1 MASRE
6 DNLKDEWE
14 QIEEEI
20 TCSIC
25 KDLFTE
31 PKTILCLHTFCE
43 QCMKSTIETSRRL
56 GSEVCCPLCRTEL
69 SQDLAKVPTNF
80 AIKRLIEIFKKRK
93 ESMHVTSAHAKV
105 ICGECEED
113 SLAVVWCTGCET
125 FQCEECFKQHQRMKR
140 LKFHTTMPLEDFMHS
155 PQQVFALTKPENCK
169 DHSTQ
174 SLDLYCQT
182 CNTLICRDCTIVDHR
197 QHQYNFVSKLA
208 DEERAKIKM
217 AATSLKIMLEQVN
230 NAIKKVEDVDNE
242 LNNETDAERQVQDM
256 YHQLRQMLDQCE
268 VKDLQKIKVAKIML
282 QDLLSS
288 QKGDSKLLQTC
299 LVSCD
304 EFVSKVTT
312 REGAS
317 QLLIYSNDIQKR
329 VNDLTNQVEQ
339 CALEPVCGVDHMIL
353 STSDPNDCISHFTSL
368 CTVSTLPHVPNC
380 SVKGP
385 PGMSKYAPVN
395 VIVTLKDEDGHPV
408 PNQTEHLT
416 VHFEDRNFARS
427 VKIEESRCQSN
438 YVLSYW
444 VQRKETHT
452 LSISWKNNVLAKTEI
467 SANIRNYEAIDEGIL
482 IIDKYGPNRESLKHP
497 YLLTIGP
504 DNELIFRDYHA
515 KQLVIFDD
523 QLRYVRSIGKGLF
536 DFPTAVAVSRN
547 GYLYVTDYCTNV
559 VKKITLTGELI
570 SEFGGNKDKLNW
582 PLGLLLLQSGLL
594 FICDYNNDRIVVL
607 KDDKFAYSFGKYG
620 ENPGYF
626 NHPIALVS
634 NPTEDQLF
642 ITDSANNRIQ
652 VFSPCGQ
659 FLRVFGNSTIIQR
672 SCELLFPTGICYTPD
687 GHILVSSS
695 GTHNVLVFDEDGQF
709 VATIDGSY
717 QGKQQLLQP
726 IGVVMMNNGKIVVAG
741 DSSNNLVVF

>member
-6 DNLKDEWE
+6 ENFKDEWE

-25 KDLFTE
+25 RDLFTE

-43 QCMKSTIETSRRL
+43 KCIKSTIETNRRL

-80 AIKRLIEIFKKRK
+80 AIKRLIEIFKKRQ
-93 ESMHVTSAHAKV
+93 ESMHITTAQTKV
-105 ICGECEED
+105 ICGECEEGG
-113 SLAVVWCTGCET
+113 LAVVWCVDCES
-125 FQCEECFKQHQRMKR
+125 FQCEECLKQHQRMKR
-140 LKFHTTMPLEDFMHS
+140 LKLHTTMPLEDFMRS
-155 PQQVFALTKPENCK
+155 PQQVIALSKPENCK
-169 DHSTQ
+169 DHSMQ

-197 QHQYNFVSKLA
+197 QHQYNFVNTLA
-208 DEERAKIKM
+208 NEEHAKIKM
-217 AATSLKIMLEQVN
+217 AAASLKTMLEQVN
-230 NAIKKVEDVDNE
+230 SVIKKVEGVDNE

-256 YHQLRQMLDQCE
+256 YRQLREMLDQCE

-288 QKGDSKLLQTC
+288 QKGDLKLLQAC
-299 LVSCD
+299 LGSCD

-317 QLLIYSNDIQKR
+317 QLLTYGNDIQKR
-329 VNDLTNQVEQ
+329 VSDLTNQVEQ
-339 CALEPVCGVDHMIL
+339 CSLEPMCGVDHMIL
-353 STSDPNDCISHFTSL
+353 STSNPNDYLSHFTSL

-385 PGMSKYAPVN
+385 PGMSKYDPVN
-395 VIVTLKDEDGHPV
+395 VIVTLKDKDGHPV

-416 VHFEDRNFARS
+416 VNFEDRNFARN
-427 VKIEESRCQSN
+427 VKIEEGRHQNN

-452 LSISWKNNVLAKTEI
+452 LSVSWKNNVLAKTEI

-482 IIDKYGPNRESLKHP
+482 IIDKYGPNKEPLKHP
-497 YLLTIGP
+497 FLLTVGP
-504 DNELIFRDYHA
+504 NNELIFRDYHA

-523 QLRYVRSIGKGLF
+523 RLRYVRSLGKGLV
-536 DFPTAVAVSRN
+536 DYPTAIVVSRN
-547 GYLYVTDYCTNV
+547 GYLYITDYYKGV

-570 SEFGGNKDKLNW
+570 SEFAGDKDKLNW
-582 PLGLLLLQSGLL
+582 PLGLLLLQSDLL
-594 FICDYNNDRIVVL
+594 FICDSMNDRIVVL
-607 KDDKFAYSFGKYG
+607 KDDKLAYSFGEHGK
-620 ENPGYF
+620 NPGYF
-626 NHPIALVS
+626 NQPIDLVS

-642 ITDSANNRIQ
+642 ITDRNNNRIQ

-659 FLRVFGNSTIIQR
+659 FLRVFCNSTVTR
-672 SCELLFPTGICYTPD
+672 YELLHPTGIFYTPD

-695 GTHNVLVFDEDGQF
+695 GTNNVLVFDEDGRF
-709 VATIDGSY
+709 VSTIDGSY
-717 QGKQQLLQP
+717 QGKQRLLQP
-726 IGVVMMNNGKIVVAG
+726 IGVVMMNNGRIVVAG